1 MEKFEFIIDGPP
13 VSQQARRRERRKEW
27 VERVKEAIR
36 QYWPAGERPVLEQ
49 VILTITSFHEGN
61 SLDVDNIPKPILDA
75 LKGLVYIDDDQ
86 VTDLVCRKRN
96 LNDDLRVV
104 NSSSV
109 LAEGFDRGNEFLYV
123 VVEDAPNQEVVP

>member
-1 MEKFEFIIDGPP
+1 MQFEFIIDGPP
-13 VSQQARRRERRKEW
+13 VSQQARRSKRRKEW
-27 VERVKEAIR
+27 VVEVQDAIR
-36 QYWPAGERPVLEQ
+36 RYWSVGEVPVTEQ
-49 VILTITSFHEGN
+49 VMLTITYFHEGN

-75 LKGLVYIDDDQ
+75 LKDLVYSDDTQ

-96 LNDDLRVV
+96 LNDDLRIV

-123 VVEDAPNQEVVP
+123 VVEDAPDQEVIF

>member
-1 MEKFEFIIDGPP
+1 M
-13 VSQQARRRERRKEW
+13 
-27 VERVKEAIR
+27 
-36 QYWPAGERPVLEQ
+36 
-49 VILTITSFHEGN
+49 LTITYFHEGN

-75 LKGLVYIDDDQ
+75 LKDLVYSDDTQ

-96 LNDDLRVV
+96 LNDDLRIV

-123 VVEDAPNQEVVP
+123 VVEDAPDQEVIF